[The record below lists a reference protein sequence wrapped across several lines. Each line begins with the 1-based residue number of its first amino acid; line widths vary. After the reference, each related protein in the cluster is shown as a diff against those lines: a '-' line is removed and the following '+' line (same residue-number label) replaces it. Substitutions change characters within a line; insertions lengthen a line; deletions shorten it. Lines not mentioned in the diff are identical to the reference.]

1 MTKEEKY
8 KLAKK
13 VVNHAL
19 ECGAQGVRAVIS
31 DSRSNSISVREEK
44 IENLEQSIENG
55 LSVHFYVDRRYS
67 VHSTNR
73 LDNWDEL
80 DRFISEAIEGT
91 RYLSEDEYRS
101 LPDPD
106 LYYKGGGPELNTFDD
121 NFRTVDPQEKIDSA
135 FAVEKEVLGR
145 DERIIS
151 VTASYNDGLNETVMV
166 TSNGFEG
173 DRSNTYYGVS
183 ASVSVKEDD
192 ARPSD
197 GWHRSSLFYSKLD
210 HEGIGTEALKRAL
223 RKLGQ
228 AKIDSG
234 NMPMIIENRL
244 AGQSL
249 SPLIRALN
257 GSAIQ
262 QKNSFMVDMLG
273 EKVAS
278 GRLTIT
284 DDPFI
289 VGGRGSG
296 HFDNEGLALKKRTI
310 IENGVLKNYYI
321 DTYYGKKLD
330 MKPTSGITTN
340 LVFEP
345 GDKNLEEMI
354 AMLDR
359 GILVTGFNGGNCN
372 GSTGDFSYGIEGFL
386 VEKGKVVKPVSEM
399 NITGNMLDLYKNLA
413 EVGNDVYEDAAWR
426 TPSLQFNNV
435 SFSGK

>member
-8 KLAKK
+8 ILAKK

-19 ECGAQGVRAVIS
+19 ECGAQEVRAVIS

-55 LSVHFYVDRRYS
+55 LSVYLFVDKKYS

-80 DRFISEAIEGT
+80 ERFISEAIEGT
-91 RYLSEDEYRS
+91 RYLSEDEYRR

-106 LYYKGGGPELNTFDD
+106 LYYQGGGADLKTFD
-121 NFRTVDPQEKIDSA
+121 NAFRSVDPQEKIDAA
-135 FAVEKEVLGR
+135 FAVEKEVLGK

-151 VTASYNDGLNETVMV
+151 VTSSYNDGLNETVMV

-173 DRSNTYYGVS
+173 DRSNTYYGIS
-183 ASVSVKEDD
+183 ASVSVKEGD

-197 GWHRSSLFYSKLD
+197 GWYRSSLFYTELD
-210 HEGIGTEALKRAL
+210 HEGTGKEALKRAL

-228 AKIDSG
+228 GKIESA

-244 AGQSL
+244 VSQSL
-249 SPLIRALN
+249 SPFIRALN

-262 QKNSFMVDMLG
+262 QKNSFLVDMLG
-273 EKVAS
+273 EKVGS
-278 GRLTIT
+278 DRLTIK

-296 HFDNEGLALKKRTI
+296 YFDNEGLALKKRTI
-310 IENGVLKNYYI
+310 IEKGVLKNYYI
-321 DTYYGKKLD
+321 DTYYGRKLD
-330 MKPTSGITTN
+330 MVPTSGITSN
-340 LVFEP
+340 LVFET
-345 GDKNLEEMI
+345 GDKSLEDMI
-354 AMLDR
+354 ATLDR

-386 VEKGKVVKPVSEM
+386 IEQGKIVRPVSEM

-413 EVGNDVYEDAAWR
+413 EVGRDAYEDAAWR
-426 TPSLQFNNV
+426 TPSLLFNNV